1 MLTHWTISIDW
12 ERDGQYDAPTDNIVT
27 SDVLSAEWFLGS
39 RILYESVANEVALSL
54 TLDNTDRRF
63 SPENTASPLY
73 SKVKPFKPVRIQ
85 SDDGTTVRTHWVGWI
100 ESIQPMVNK
109 YGQRTVEII
118 ATGPMQLYK
127 AAEVDLELQEDQR
140 TDQIISKLI
149 QQVVMPP
156 ALSSAW
162 VLGRTGNSEVGHTTI
177 LADITAA
184 SDLEAGILTLGMAA
198 DNWVKRG
205 GATDMAQNSFDVYRA
220 IGDVT
225 AAERGRFFFDREGRA
240 VFWNRHHLL
249 HEQPVKATFA
259 DTMADMAY
267 TYTGLEQLKNEV
279 IVVCHPRKIS
289 PTADE
294 VLWELGEAIIRVDRG
309 QKRTV
314 YIKFQDESGNRIGGR
329 DLTLHDLTFEQGS
342 ATATIADKATGTEL
356 LLDNSAGTTDAIVT
370 KLVIKGRKITDFDM
384 MEAKASSNESIVDY
398 GRRTMR
404 INLPSIDNLDAAD
417 SIAEFELE
425 RRKDPRGQ
433 VQSLTVKS
441 HGTKCGIHHQ
451 KQLDLTIGDRIQ
463 IEETQTAH
471 ASSYYVIG
479 EAHKLTQGAT
489 LYETTWYLEPTPNRY
504 PWKLGDTTYSK
515 LGSTTYPTY

>member
-1 MLTHWTISIDW
+1 MNTSWNISIDW
-12 ERDGQYDAPTDNIVT
+12 LRDGNYDNGYDNLT
-27 SDVLSAEWFLGS
+27 SQIISANWFLGYRQS
-39 RILYESVANEVALSL
+39 YREMTDNATLVLV
-54 TLDNTDRRF
+54 LDNTDRRF
-63 SPENTASPLY
+63 SPENVSSDLY
-73 SKVKPFKPVRIQ
+73 GKVKPFKPVRIQ

-100 ESIQPMVNK
+100 ESIQPAVNK

-127 AAEVDLELQEDQR
+127 AAEVDLELQENQR
-140 TDQIISKLI
+140 TDQIIAKLI

-162 VLGRTGNSEVGHTTI
+162 VLGRVGNSEVGITTI

-184 SDLEAGILTLGMAA
+184 SELEAGILTLGIAA

-205 GATDMAQNSFDVYRA
+205 GATDIAQDSFDVYRA

-279 IVVCHPRKIS
+279 IVVCHPRQIS
-289 PTADE
+289 PTADQ
-294 VLWELGEAIIRVDRG
+294 VLWELGESIIRVDKG
-309 QKRTV
+309 KKRTV
-314 YIKFQDESGNRIGGR
+314 YLKFQDDSGNRIGGR
-329 DLTLHDLTFEQGS
+329 DLTLHDLTFEQGT
-342 ATATIADKATGTEL
+342 ATATISDKATGTEL
-356 LLDNSAGTTDAIVT
+356 LLDNTGGTVDAIVT
-370 KLVIKGRKITDFDM
+370 KLVVQGRKITDFDQ

-404 INLPSIDNLDAAD
+404 VNLPSIDNLDAAE
-417 SIAEFELE
+417 SIAEFELA
-425 RRKDPRGQ
+425 RRKDPSGQ
-433 VQSLTVKS
+433 VQSLTVRS
-441 HGTKCGIHHQ
+441 HGRKCGIHHQ

-471 ASSYYVIG
+471 DSSYYVIG
-479 EAHKLTQGAT
+479 EAHKLTLGAT
-489 LYETTWYLEPTPNRY
+489 LYETTWYLEPTPTRY
-504 PWKLGDTTYSK
+504 PWKLGDATYSK
-515 LGSTTYPTY
+515 LGTTTYPTY